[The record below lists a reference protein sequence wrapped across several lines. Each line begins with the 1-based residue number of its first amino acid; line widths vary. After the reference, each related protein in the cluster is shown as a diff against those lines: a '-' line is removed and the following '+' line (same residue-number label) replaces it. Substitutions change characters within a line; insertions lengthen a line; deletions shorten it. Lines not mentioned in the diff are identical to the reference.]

1 MLNVMASTAESKNPG
16 LVSSTR
22 NHDEDNVEWLVR
34 QLRVA
39 EMQREVSAEST
50 PNGASGATDRKP
62 TYIILFGGC
71 DRSAFRLRLAQA
83 HLRDDLWPSHW
94 SHVALLGSPQDEF
107 SKTDLFEVS
116 LQPRLGFESAIES
129 NNGLQTSA
137 ISRYGRAQVY
147 PNICILRLEVPM
159 AAWLEQRDEQVA
171 AVLEMFS
178 RQRAVLDAPELVL
191 VWLAFLW
198 GVGRTPNPLFEGH
211 GVPSAAMIDA
221 ILSAVGFDISPS
233 IDSRLSSP
241 ESFWQSAKWWHE
253 FYEGKQTMPIIG
265 RYYIHNR
272 IDQGL
277 LKMQTGRQR
286 IPM

>member
-1 MLNVMASTAESKNPG
+1 MLNVMASTAETKNPG

-22 NHDEDNVEWLVR
+22 NRDEDNVEWLER
-34 QLRVA
+34 QLQDP
-39 EMQREVSAEST
+39 EMRREVSAGSA
-50 PNGASGATDRKP
+50 PDDASKKTDREP
-62 TYIILFGGC
+62 TYVILFGGC
-71 DRSAFRLRLAQA
+71 DRAAFRLRLAQA

-94 SHVALLGSPQDEF
+94 SHVALLGAPEAEF
-107 SKTDLFEVS
+107 NKTDLYEVS
-116 LQPRLGFESAIES
+116 LQPRLGFESSIES
-129 NNGLQTSA
+129 NGLQANT

-147 PNICILRLEVPM
+147 PNICILRLEVPVV
-159 AAWLEQRDEQVA
+159 AWLQRREEQVA
-171 AVLEMFS
+171 SVLEMFR

-241 ESFWQSAKWWHE
+241 ESFWQAAKWWHE
-253 FYEGKQTMPIIG
+253 FYEGNQTDPIIG

-272 IDQGL
+272 IDESL
-277 LKMQTGRQR
+277 LKAPTSRQR
-286 IPM
+286 TVT

>member
-1 MLNVMASTAESKNPG
+1 MLNVMASTAKSKNPG

-22 NHDEDNVEWLVR
+22 NDDEDNVEWLER
-34 QLRVA
+34 QLRVS
-39 EMQREVSAEST
+39 EMRREVSAESAPSEARKT
-50 PNGASGATDRKP
+50 TGRKP

-71 DRSAFRLRLAQA
+71 DRAAFRLRLAQA

-94 SHVALLGSPQDEF
+94 SHVALLDSVQDEF
-107 SKTDLFEVS
+107 GKTDLFEVS

-129 NNGLQTSA
+129 NNGLQTSPM
-137 ISRYGRAQVY
+137 SRYSRAQVY

-159 AAWLEQRDEQVA
+159 VAWLQQSDEQVA
-171 AVLEMFS
+171 SVLEMFT

-241 ESFWQSAKWWHE
+241 ESFWQAAKWWHE
-253 FYEGKQTMPIIG
+253 FYEGKQG
-265 RYYIHNR
+265 LR
-272 IDQGL
+272 I
-277 LKMQTGRQR
+277 
-286 IPM
+286 

>member
-1 MLNVMASTAESKNPG
+1 MV
-16 LVSSTR
+16 
-22 NHDEDNVEWLVR
+22 
-34 QLRVA
+34 
-39 EMQREVSAEST
+39 
-50 PNGASGATDRKP
+50 
-62 TYIILFGGC
+62 
-71 DRSAFRLRLAQA
+71 
-83 HLRDDLWPSHW
+83 
-94 SHVALLGSPQDEF
+94 
-107 SKTDLFEVS
+107 
-116 LQPRLGFESAIES
+116 
-129 NNGLQTSA
+129 
-137 ISRYGRAQVY
+137 
-147 PNICILRLEVPM
+147 
-159 AAWLEQRDEQVA
+159 AWLQQSDDQVA
-171 AVLEMFS
+171 SVLEMFT

-241 ESFWQSAKWWHE
+241 ESFWQAAKWWHE
-253 FYEGKQTMPIIG
+253 FYEGKQTVPIIG

-286 IPM
+286 IPT